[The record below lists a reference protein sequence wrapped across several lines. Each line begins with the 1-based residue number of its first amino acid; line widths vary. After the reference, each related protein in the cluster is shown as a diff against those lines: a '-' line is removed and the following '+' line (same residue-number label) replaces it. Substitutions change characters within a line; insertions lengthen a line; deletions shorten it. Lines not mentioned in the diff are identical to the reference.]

1 MPKKI
6 IFINSI
12 LLFLY
17 FSCSEKRTP
26 VVKEQPIIPPPQVA
40 PVPAK
45 ELTLSLSPEQLRTA
59 EQGYP
64 VGPWDALQI
73 TVWNHPD
80 LTKQT
85 IVRKDGT
92 IYMPLISNVSVEG
105 LSVQEVQKLLTEKL
119 SYYIKNPMVD
129 VEIKEFRSRQ
139 VYFLGSVNKPGV
151 YSLIEETNILEALS
165 LAGGP
170 TLDGNLAGT
179 FLIRNNKVYPLN
191 LFNIVKY
198 GDLTQNVIL
207 LDRDIIYVPS
217 SKDMKIFVLG
227 EVRSPGAIPFQN
239 ELSVIDAIAQA
250 GGTLHSGK
258 ISRVKIIRGTLS
270 NPTLINADVDN
281 IINGDLSY
289 KDYMLVPGDIV
300 YVPKTVIASWNQI
313 IEDITPTLQTLIISP
328 LQATLQVLIY
338 QQAIEA
344 TKKK

>member
-1 MPKKI
+1 MHKLVI
-6 IFINSI
+6 VINGI
-12 LLFLY
+12 LLFLSI
-17 FSCSEKRTP
+17 SCSEKRAP
-26 VVKEQPIIPPPQVA
+26 VVQEQPVIPPPQVT
-40 PVPAK
+40 PVPSK
-45 ELTLSLSPEQLRTA
+45 ELTLSLSPEKLRTA

-64 VGPWDALQI
+64 VGPWDTLQI

-92 IYMPLISNVSVEG
+92 IYMPLIGDVHVEG
-105 LSVQEVQKLLTEKL
+105 LSIQEVQKLLTEKL

-129 VEIKEFRSRQ
+129 VEIKEFRSRR

-170 TLDGNLAGT
+170 TMDGNLAGT
-179 FLIRNNKVYPLN
+179 FLIRSNKVYPLN

-207 LDRDIIYVPS
+207 LDKDIIYVPS

-239 ELSVIDAIAQA
+239 ELSVVDAIAQA
-250 GGTLHSGK
+250 GGTLHSAKIGK
-258 ISRVKIIRGTLS
+258 VKIIRGNLS
-270 NPTLINADVDN
+270 NPTLINADVDS
-281 IINGDLSY
+281 IIDGDLSY
-289 KDYMLVPGDIV
+289 KNYMLMPGDIV
-300 YVPKTVIASWNQI
+300 YVPKTIIASWNQI
-313 IEDITPTLQTLIISP
+313 IEDIKPTLETLILSP

-344 TKKK
+344 TKNR

>member
-1 MPKKI
+1 MSKKI
-6 IFINSI
+6 VFINSI
-12 LLFLY
+12 VLLLY
-17 FSCSEKRTP
+17 FSCSEKRAP
-26 VVKEQPIIPPPQVA
+26 VVKEQPVIPPPQVA
-40 PVPAK
+40 PVPSR
-45 ELTLSLSPEQLRTA
+45 ELTLSLSQEQLRTA

-64 VGPWDALQI
+64 VGPWDVLQI

-80 LTKQT
+80 LTKET

-92 IYMPLISNVSVEG
+92 IYMPLIGDVSVEG
-105 LSVQEVQKLLTEKL
+105 LSVKEVQKLLTDKL

-129 VEIKEFRSRQ
+129 VEIKEFHSRR

-151 YSLIEETNILEALS
+151 YGLIEETNILEALS

-191 LFNIVKY
+191 LFNVVKY
-198 GDLTQNVIL
+198 GDLTQNIIL
-207 LDRDIIYVPS
+207 QDKDIIYIPS
-217 SKDMKIFVLG
+217 SKDMKVYVLG

-250 GGTLHSGK
+250 GGALHSGK
-258 ISRVKIIRGTLS
+258 ISKVKIIRGTLS

-281 IINGDLSY
+281 IIDGELSY

-300 YVPKTVIASWNQI
+300 YVPKTAIASWNQI
-313 IEDITPTLQTLIISP
+313 IEDIKPTLETLILSP
-328 LQATLQVLIY
+328 LQTTLQVLIY
-338 QQAIEA
+338 QQAIKA
-344 TKKK
+344 TR